1 MEAEKIDVKRE
12 EKLLMRKQL
21 RKIKMYS
28 LIFLGG
34 GILFLQCILI
44 AVCNIKL
51 IDNNIDCDNAKLFV
65 HVMEM
70 VKQGRVAIP
79 NWSYTT
85 TLEWDCSS
93 LFALPIY
100 AITKNI
106 YLSFGI
112 ANILFLIIFIGSL
125 FYLFNGKNFIYPI
138 FAANLICIPY
148 SLGMLDYFNMMFF
161 CGSQYILKV
170 LLPIM
175 FIAILVNSDVREK
188 SKIAYSVFTV
198 AFIIFFA
205 ITSISSGIYVF
216 ATGIMPVLC
225 VYLIWKLIKFEKIPV
240 EVCTIAVFTVIMG
253 VLGIYFN
260 QVIMGEARGNG
271 GMVLISIYQ
280 VLANVSSCLSGIF
293 ELFGGATYDMQLSV
307 FTIEGIDVVVKI
319 CVIVGVLICGGIA
332 FCRIVKKQ
340 SDMLITLLFSVF
352 AWNLFVLLIT
362 NTRAGSATYEYRYH
376 LIGMIPLL
384 CVTSIILLDGLFE
397 LNEVQKKVFITLSAS
412 VLIVIN
418 IFSFS
423 EALNREDKQA
433 ELKALCEYCNE
444 LELEYVYLYDGS
456 NDADMCRL
464 ISESESLY
472 LCVVSEG
479 KTWAY
484 DFYSQYV
491 NGDISSENA
500 ILVVDNEKDFFGE
513 TFEAFGF
520 KFEKFD
526 TVANRSLY
534 RFVN

>member
-1 MEAEKIDVKRE
+1 MK
-12 EKLLMRKQL
+12 KLLEKVKTQP
-21 RKIKMYS
+21 
-28 LIFLGG
+28 LIILGG
-34 GILFLQCILI
+34 AILLIQCILI
-44 AVCNIKL
+44 AACNIKL

-70 VKQGRVAIP
+70 VKQGRLAIP
-79 NWSYTT
+79 DWSYTT

-93 LFALPIY
+93 LLALPIY

-112 ANILFLIIFIGSL
+112 ANILFLAIFIGSL
-125 FYLFNGKNFIYPI
+125 FYLFNGKEFIYPI

-175 FIAILVNSDVREK
+175 FIAILVNSDVKEK
-188 SKIAYSVFTV
+188 SKVIYGVFTA
-198 AFIIFFA
+198 AFIILFT

-216 ATGIMPVLC
+216 ATGIIPVLS
-225 VYLIWKLIKFEKIPV
+225 VYFIWKLLAFEKV
-240 EVCTIAVFTVIMG
+240 SVNVCIIAGFTVVMG

-293 ELFGGATYDMQLSV
+293 ELFGGATYDMQLPV
-307 FTIEGIDVVVKI
+307 FSIEGIEVVAKI
-319 CVIVGVLICGGIA
+319 CVVIGVLICGCVA
-332 FCRIVKKQ
+332 FFRIVKKK

-384 CVTSIILLDGLFE
+384 CVTSVILLDSLFK
-397 LNEVQKKVFITLSAS
+397 LNELQKKAFIVLGTA
-412 VLIVIN
+412 VLIAIN
-418 IFSFS
+418 ILSFT

-433 ELKALCEYCNE
+433 ELKALCEYCDE
-444 LELEYVYLYDGS
+444 LGLEYVYMYDGS

-464 ISESESLY
+464 IHKGDSLY
-472 LCVVSEG
+472 LCVVPAG
-479 KTWAY
+479 KTWVY
-484 DFYSQYV
+484 DYYSQYV
-491 NGDISSENA
+491 DGDISSKNA
-500 ILVVDNEKDFFGE
+500 ILVVDNEKNSFEVHYGNQKAVLCRLPYFLFFRPG
-513 TFEAFGF
+513 
-520 KFEKFD
+520 
-526 TVANRSLY
+526 SLL
-534 RFVN
+534 